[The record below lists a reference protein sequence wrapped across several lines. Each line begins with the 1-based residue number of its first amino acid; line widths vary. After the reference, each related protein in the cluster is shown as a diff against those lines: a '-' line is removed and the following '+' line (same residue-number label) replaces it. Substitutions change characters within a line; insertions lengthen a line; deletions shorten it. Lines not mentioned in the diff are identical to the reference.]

1 MTDMSSEK
9 DSCTYSNSSLSR
21 ALEDSAVVELFNAL
35 GLRIL
40 ALCLFEDSLVLS
52 ARSRKEHSG

>member
-1 MTDMSSEK
+1 MSSEK
-9 DSCTYSNSSLSR
+9 DSCTGTYSTSSLSR

-40 ALCLFEDSLVLS
+40 ALCLFEDSFVLS